1 MSLKV
6 LLESRGPT
14 YYLPFFPVV
23 GKDYEMFAPKLEHHN
38 PIYMVRHIQ
47 RNSLFPDFG
56 LNQSLEIFAKSCWDI
71 LIERIIIL
79 QGIYRDY
86 RKRKEKA
93 ITDVLSDHK
102 IHFKLN
108 LLKYI

>member
-6 LLESRGPT
+6 LLELRGPI
-14 YYLPFFPVV
+14 YHLPFFPLI
-23 GKDYEMFAPKLEHHN
+23 GSWYETFAPKLEHDN
-38 PIYMVRHIQ
+38 PIYMVRHIEF
-47 RNSLFPDFG
+47 LDFG
-56 LNQSLEIFAKSCWDI
+56 LNESLEIFAKKCWDI
-71 LIERIIIL
+71 LIERIINL
-79 QGIYRDY
+79 QRIYRDY

-93 ITDVLSDHK
+93 ITDVLSHHK

>member
-14 YYLPFFPVV
+14 YYSPFFSVI
-23 GKDYEMFAPKLEHHN
+23 GSWYETFAPKLEHHN
-38 PIYMVRHIQ
+38 SIYMVRHIQ
-47 RNSLFPDFG
+47 RTSLFPDFG
-56 LNQSLEIFAKSCWDI
+56 LNQSLEIFAKKCWDI

-79 QGIYRDY
+79 QRIYRDY

>member
-14 YYLPFFPVV
+14 YYSPFFSVI
-23 GKDYEMFAPKLEHHN
+23 GSWYETFAPKLEHDN

-47 RNSLFPDFG
+47 RTSLFPDFG
-56 LNQSLEIFAKSCWDI
+56 LNQSLEIFAKKCWDI

-79 QGIYRDY
+79 QRIYRDY